1 MTRLGADLVPL
12 TVEKLKKEHS
22 GVGKFFC
29 ILILNIFHAW
39 SLSWRW
45 IRSVRRDLSPQ
56 SGQCSLRD
64 LLGDRVTV
72 VQPCG
77 SSLPR
82 GMEVG

>member
-1 MTRLGADLVPL
+1 M
-12 TVEKLKKEHS
+12 
-22 GVGKFFC
+22 
-29 ILILNIFHAW
+29 
-39 SLSWRW
+39 
-45 IRSVRRDLSPQ
+45 RRDLSPQ
-56 SGQCSLRD
+56 SGQGSLRD

>member
-1 MTRLGADLVPL
+1 M
-12 TVEKLKKEHS
+12 
-22 GVGKFFC
+22 
-29 ILILNIFHAW
+29 
-39 SLSWRW
+39 
-45 IRSVRRDLSPQ
+45 RRDLSPQ